1 VRDLTTKKNRRTLV
15 LLIPALLVLL
25 LIISIMPPTT
35 TFLLAANATTTTTR
49 DDDDVAAAVSDFN
62 IAAVGDWGCTPNTED
77 TVDNIVDRDSELVL
91 GLGDYSYQ
99 NSADCWF
106 GIVDPIIGKMI
117 IAIGDH
123 EHDVPGEG
131 ENSGLLDEYMDRFGL
146 EQQYYTYRY
155 GNAFV
160 LVISQEVPFD
170 KDSDQHDFVVSSLS
184 KASSD
189 PNVDW
194 IIVASHTPFYNSP
207 GVRTDRDTLRDT
219 YHELFEENGVDLV
232 LSGDVHNYE
241 RTLPIVFNDDESDSP
256 IQTTSTNEETYVN
269 PEGQIFVIVGTGGQS
284 IHAFDGKNPYVVTQF
299 EGYGFLDITITTIT
313 NDGGEKRLVGTFYD
327 NDDGGEIQDQF
338 TLIKRG

>member
-1 VRDLTTKKNRRTLV
+1 MKFAIIIAAAAARYSTIVVVAIGVILGAFLAMHP
-15 LLIPALLVLL
+15 PAAAYAQPA
-25 LIISIMPPTT
+25 S
-35 TFLLAANATTTTTR
+35 AANGTGPA
-49 DDDDVAAAVSDFN
+49 DFN
-62 IAAVGDWGCTPNTED
+62 IAAVGDWGCKSATED
-77 TVDNIVDRDSELVL
+77 TVNNIISKSPEVVL
-91 GLGDYSYQ
+91 GLGDNAYEDD
-99 NSADCWF
+99 ADCWF
-106 GIVDPIIGKMI
+106 DTLDPIIDKTI
-117 IAIGDH
+117 TAIGN
-123 EHDVPGEG
+123 EDVEPRG
-131 ENSGLLDEYMDRFGL
+131 NVDEYMNRFGL

-256 IQTTSTNEETYVN
+256 IPTTSTNEETYVN

-299 EGYGFLDITITTIT
+299 EGYGFLDITIT